1 MSSYSSCASAMS
13 SSGTSG
19 SWSPTSSESD
29 SEIDGAVNLREA
41 KKQIKDMEA
50 MVAPELSKKQKRHLC
65 GWGEGYLAWSGP
77 VY

>member
-19 SWSPTSSESD
+19 SWSPTSSESE

-50 MVAPELSKKQKRHLC
+50 MVAPELSKKQKRRLC